1 MHALWTKKTQDV
13 ARGSDRARRRP
24 LEFENQHGFIS
35 HAAGSTEH
43 GFDGGLDRL
52 DDAEADLVIAVGGDP
67 LEMLEQE
74 LAQPLHLGEAL
85 PPERV
90 APAVEEVQHA
100 GAGLVHPEPIEL
112 FAEYVGLE
120 QAAGGGGEG
129 WQLRTAGGPPSL
141 SAPQGEPTVCAAAFP
156 HRGARPRKH

>member
-100 GAGLVHPEPIEL
+100 GAGLVHPKPIEF
-112 FAEYVGLE
+112 FAEDVGLE
-120 QAAGGGGEG
+120 QAAVGGEKG
-129 WQLRTAGGPPSL
+129 WQPRTPGAPPHL
-141 SAPQGEPTVCAAAFP
+141 PPPPAPPPV
-156 HRGARPRKH
+156 